1 MKRITSTSAAEIIQ
15 LAADRSQEYT
25 KRQEEVEKAEAFVT
39 VNNRNL
45 ELAKKREFKTPGV
58 GLEKRQEALLNFKHK
73 VVVPYQCSAVVKEI
87 TKNSQMRN
95 FITSFILKTPV
106 SSPVEYIFLAEIVD
120 RLRNSIKQKEGYP
133 DNVVQ
138 VDGVVEFNSR
148 RLEKFLQDK
157 KTYLSTRA
165 VKGESYQAE
174 IKAKLKM
181 ISMIG
186 GQVYKR
192 ITERNKAKAK

>member
-1 MKRITSTSAAEIIQ
+1 M
-15 LAADRSQEYT
+15 
-25 KRQEEVEKAEAFVT
+25 
-39 VNNRNL
+39 NNRNL

-133 DNVVQ
+133 ENVVQ